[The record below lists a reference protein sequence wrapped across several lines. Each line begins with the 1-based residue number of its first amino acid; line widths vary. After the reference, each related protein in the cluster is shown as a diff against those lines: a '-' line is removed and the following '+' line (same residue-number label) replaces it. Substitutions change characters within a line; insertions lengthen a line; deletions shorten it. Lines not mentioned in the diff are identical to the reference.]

1 MNYRIL
7 CTLLVIMIYDLLV
20 VIIIIIIDANILKH
34 KMWNVGSGAGYA
46 KVTPFLYVVTT
57 TVS

>member
-1 MNYRIL
+1 
-7 CTLLVIMIYDLLV
+7 MIYDLLV